1 MSTYLQKGQKVI
13 TPDGPGLVEEVYGEK
28 VVVKLENGELKEYPE
43 KDIMDDSDAG

>member
-1 MSTYLQKGQKVI
+1 MSTYLQKGQKVV

-28 VVVKLENGELKEYPE
+28 VAVKLENGELKEYSE